1 MAENND
7 EVRERPQF
15 NEYLRETRLQ
25 HGITVEAVCRET
37 KLSRHVVESIE
48 AGNRSVLPEDVLLKS
63 FLRSMAEA
71 CGADGDTAVSLY
83 LEAHPPSREGASF
96 CSPGNRKRNLGLV
109 FILIC
114 LVSLVVGGVS
124 FFFDAP

>member
-1 MAENND
+1 MAENKD

-15 NEYLRETRLQ
+15 NEYLRDTRLQ
-25 HGITVEAVCRET
+25 NGITIETVCRET

-48 AGNRSVLPEDVLLKS
+48 AGDRRALPEDVLLKS

-71 CGADGDTAVSLY
+71 CGADGETAVSLY
-83 LEAHPPSREGASF
+83 LEAYPPAPEGVRF
-96 CSPGNRKRNLGLV
+96 CSSGDRKRNLG
-109 FILIC
+109 ILFALLC
-114 LVSLVVGGVS
+114 LVTFVVLGVS